1 MKITAKE
8 LYEAVW
14 TKPVRTLAK
23 EWGLSDTGLAK
34 ICRKNGIPLP
44 RVGHW
49 ARAAVGRGYLRPQ
62 YDGLPDVE
70 IVFGGMASLKR
81 ALLSDEAKQR
91 LVTATA
97 AISDPN
103 SKKASELGKWARKT
117 DQALAKRPDQ
127 NGFLIVQKDVFR
139 ISVSGPSRQRAIQI
153 LSNLELALEAAG
165 MDWALD
171 DNRHRVVG
179 KMHGETIVFDLTE
192 RFRRT
197 EHVEKKCE
205 DLLDG

>member
-49 ARAAVGRGYLRPQ
+49 ARVAVGRGYLRPQ

-70 IVFGGMASLKR
+70 IVFDGMPSLKR
-81 ALLSDEAKQR
+81 PLLSDEAKQR
-91 LVTATA
+91 TLAGFQRVAQYFRLA
-97 AISDPN
+97 A
-103 SKKASELGKWARKT
+103 
-117 DQALAKRPDQ
+117 
-127 NGFLIVQKDVFR
+127 GFLVGRQKQKIICFQKIGLLR
-139 ISVSGPSRQRAIQI
+139 WTPF
-153 LSNLELALEAAG
+153 
-165 MDWALD
+165 
-171 DNRHRVVG
+171 
-179 KMHGETIVFDLTE
+179 KLT
-192 RFRRT
+192 F
-197 EHVEKKCE
+197 
-205 DLLDG
+205 